1 MRDACRVTSH
11 QVLYEGPSSLA
22 VGVATL
28 LADAEGIALTSAE
41 REETAD
47 GSAETVRL
55 VLTVE
60 ATRDAVMAA
69 VASIAGQLPA
79 GARLTVEDPLDRS

>member
-1 MRDACRVTSH
+1 MRDACRVTSQ

-28 LADAEGIALTSAE
+28 LADAEGNALTSAE
-41 REETAD
+41 RETAE

-60 ATRDAVMAA
+60 GTRDAVMAA
-69 VASIAGQLPA
+69 VASIAAQLPA
-79 GARLTVEDPLDRS
+79 GARITVEDPPDRS